1 MASRGIETHVRRCGR
16 CGATVGPDRP
26 DACLGT
32 LPGVI
37 EACCGHGNRRKSYV
51 KFESGL
57 VLRGFDLQHR
67 PNRHGESLP

>member
-1 MASRGIETHVRRCGR
+1 MPGRPLETFERRCSK

-32 LPGVI
+32 LPGVT
-37 EACCGHGNRRKSYV
+37 EACCGHGKRQQAYI
-51 KFESGL
+51 KFASGL
-57 VLRGFDLQHR
+57 FVRGFEMQHR